1 MRVTVRKSAVKDLR
15 RIHDPYKRKIQE
27 AVRRLVD
34 FPNIPQIKRL
44 VRHDPKFRMRVG
56 EYRILF
62 DVQEDEIIV
71 ARILHRKESYT
82 K

>member
-27 AVRRLVD
+27 AVRWLVD
-34 FPNIPQIKRL
+34 FPDISQIKRL

-62 DVQEDEIIV
+62 DVKEDEIIV
-71 ARILHRKESYT
+71 ARVLHRKESYT